1 MDEQLEEIVTGLVE
15 RVKESQEYR
24 EYRRMHEIIHQD
36 PDKERAVNEYRRQIF
51 ELQKRRDVDLFTE
64 ADRLEREFAPLRAE
78 PYVNQSLDA
87 ELAICRIVQH
97 INYSL
102 MSEMDFDL
110 GFELY

>member
-51 ELQKRRDVDLFTE
+51 EL
-64 ADRLEREFAPLRAE
+64 
-78 PYVNQSLDA
+78 
-87 ELAICRIVQH
+87 
-97 INYSL
+97 
-102 MSEMDFDL
+102 
-110 GFELY
+110 